1 MCRYIY
7 RCEVL
12 LITGL
17 RSRYVADTDVIH
29 KEMAPGMSSMIKV
42 MVSQNFAFFK
52 KAEMKTQ
59 VDDVAEPLVESPEK
73 VLGMFNHYH

>member
-1 MCRYIY
+1 MINFEVIPFKAESNPNLMCGHIC

-42 MVSQNFAFFK
+42 MVS
-52 KAEMKTQ
+52 
-59 VDDVAEPLVESPEK
+59 
-73 VLGMFNHYH
+73 